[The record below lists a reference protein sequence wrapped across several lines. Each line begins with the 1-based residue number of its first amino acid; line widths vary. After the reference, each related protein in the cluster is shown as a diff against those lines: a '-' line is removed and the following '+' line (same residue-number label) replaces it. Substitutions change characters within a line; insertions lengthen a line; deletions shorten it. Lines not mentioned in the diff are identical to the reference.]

1 MDHNRCYASKKESR
15 QQKRQEEDRLEKTS
29 GTLGFLDTTYS
40 KPEGSHKELKG
51 KERQMKKGSS
61 KAHLNVVIKV

>member
-1 MDHNRCYASKKESR
+1 MYLLN
-15 QQKRQEEDRLEKTS
+15 
-29 GTLGFLDTTYS
+29 TTYS

-61 KAHLNVVIKV
+61 KAHLNVVIQV